1 MLYGKKLLHTWIK
14 ETKSKIMYFFAD
26 EEILQSIKSFYKE
39 KKLSDFFFLKFAED
53 LPSGSSDSVSTPP
66 RATRSTNRAISTPT
80 GKNTNSQG
88 GVW

>member
-1 MLYGKKLLHTWIK
+1 
-14 ETKSKIMYFFAD
+14 MYFFAD

-39 KKLSDFFFLKFAED
+39 KKLSDFFFFLKFAED

-88 GVW
+88 GVS